1 MGESVVIVYVNVFV
15 VLTKLTMMTINL
27 GDND

>member
-1 MGESVVIVYVNVFV
+1 MGESVVIVCVNVFV
-15 VLTKLTMMTINL
+15 VLTKFTIMAINL